1 MHQLSLPSI
10 ALCIICTLPLARGQW
25 ALHTIDNTSK
35 GADGVRLA
43 DVNGDGLPDVAT
55 GWEEGNRIRAY
66 INPGTARVKKPWPA
80 VTVGEVQS
88 PEDAVFA
95 DVDRDGAFDV
105 LSCCEGRN
113 RTIYI
118 HWAPKEA
125 GRYLDASAW
134 TTQAIPVTK
143 QQQSWMFAL
152 PMELDGKPG
161 MDFIVAS
168 KGKQASVGLLLT
180 GDDPRATAQW
190 SFIRLYDAGWIMSL
204 EPVDLDGDGDLDVVV
219 SDRKNRSRS
228 GVLWLEN
235 PGRPMAKWQV
245 HRVGGHGLEVM
256 FLDVADIDG
265 DQQVE
270 ILTVTRPNTLLILRK
285 GQDVRSAWK
294 TERHDLS
301 AHPIGTAK
309 AIRVGDVNL
318 DGKMDLFYSCEAAP
332 RPKIG
337 LFWLSYPDLA
347 FHDISGPIGLK
358 YDHMQLLDLDAD
370 GDLDV
375 MCCEERDQLGVFWY
389 ENPARSSP

>member
-1 MHQLSLPSI
+1 MHPLSLLNI
-10 ALCIICTLPLARGQW
+10 ALCIICTLPPAWGQW
-25 ALHTIDNTSK
+25 TLHTIDNSSK

-43 DVNGDGLPDVAT
+43 DVNGDGLLDVAT

-66 INPGTARVKKPWPA
+66 INPGPARVKKPWPA

-95 DVDRDGAFDV
+95 DVDGDGAFDV

-125 GRYLDASAW
+125 DRYLDATAW

-168 KGKQASVGLLLT
+168 KGEQASVGLLLS

-190 SFIRLYDAGWIMSL
+190 TFTRLYDAGWIMSL

-219 SDRKNRSRS
+219 SDRKNGPQS

-235 PGRPMAKWQV
+235 PGRPMAKWHA
-245 HRVGGHGLEVM
+245 HRAGGHGLEVM

-270 ILTVTRPNTLLILRK
+270 ILTVTRPNNLLILRK
-285 GQDVRSAWK
+285 SKDIRSLWE

-309 AIRVGDVNL
+309 AIRVGDVDL
-318 DGKMDLFYSCEAAP
+318 DGRMDLFYSCEAAP

-337 LFWLSYPDLA
+337 LFWLNYPELD

-358 YDHMQLLDLDAD
+358 YDHMQVLDLDAD

-375 MCCEERDQLGVFWY
+375 ICCEERDQLGVFWY
-389 ENPARSSP
+389 ENPARSSR